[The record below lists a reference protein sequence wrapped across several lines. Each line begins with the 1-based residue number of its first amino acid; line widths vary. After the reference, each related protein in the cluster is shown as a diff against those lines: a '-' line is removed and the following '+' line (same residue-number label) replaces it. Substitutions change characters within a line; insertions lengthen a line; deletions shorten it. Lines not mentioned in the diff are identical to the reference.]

1 MLDTLPG
8 WRRGLKAGT
17 FFLLHIRMEN
27 GAKYKNLAVLNRN
40 QNTRSRASGSNYVY
54 ALLMSW
60 LNMVSLFFNSDGPPL
75 PPKLATILEWE
86 EQKGFRKDCS
96 TCYSVFGHN
105 GETCFKNE
113 YKMLTEGSTADCLY

>member
-8 WRRGLKAGT
+8 WRSGLKAGT
-17 FFLLHIRMEN
+17 FFLLHIRTEN

-54 ALLMSW
+54 ALLN
-60 LNMVSLFFNSDGPPL
+60 LVSLFFNSDGPSL
-75 PPKLATILEWE
+75 PPKLATMLEWE

-105 GETCFKNE
+105 GETCF
-113 YKMLTEGSTADCLY
+113 